1 VKKNTT
7 KIRFLPVVATCAAS
21 LVLLRLVGLTVGV
34 GSATAQVNVSSS
46 NSATSLVEDNSTP
59 IETPIIPASKS
70 DTEKELL
77 ALLKR
82 RKDELDARETQLD
95 TREKLLRAAEQSIDV
110 KLAMIK
116 EERSFLA
123 DEQRQRTDRQ
133 LAEFEELSN
142 VYSRMKAK
150 DAAQIFETL
159 DDDILVPV
167 AAGMRV
173 QAISGVLAEMSPD
186 KARALTKSLAE
197 FSKGEVQ

>member
-1 VKKNTT
+1 MKKNTT